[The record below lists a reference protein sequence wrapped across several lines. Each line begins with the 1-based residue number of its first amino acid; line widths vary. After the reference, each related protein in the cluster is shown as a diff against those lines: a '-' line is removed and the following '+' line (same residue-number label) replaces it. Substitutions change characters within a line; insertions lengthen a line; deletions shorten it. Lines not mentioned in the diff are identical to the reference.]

1 MLTGMTHGSDELPPQ
16 PAKAGTP
23 AEFTA
28 ALRTLR
34 TWSGLTYRQLEGKSP
49 DPLPASTIATTL
61 GRATLP
67 RERFVDSFTR
77 ACGLGE
83 DDVRQ
88 WLDVRRRIALN
99 DPAEPAEPEAE
110 PSPRWRATAVAAA
123 VGVVV
128 GVAGTLGVTAL
139 TGGSA
144 TQSETRNTLSAM
156 PVTGLKMLTQGNF
169 VRIHPAGS
177 PDLCL
182 TQGNDRTGRYD
193 SFVVAKMSCEKVPL
207 PHVYMKPVADNVV
220 QLQWQHPEFNIGCLT
235 VVLDGAARDLLEPR
249 DKCDDNDPAQ
259 RFRVE
264 RSGGHFR
271 LHSAIMDSCL
281 GLRAPA
287 AEVGAEVM
295 QGRCTGKEDQEFEIE
310 LVNPPA

>member
-28 ALRTLR
+28 ALRALR

-83 DDVRQ
+83 DDVRP
-88 WLDVRRRIALN
+88 WLEARRRIAMN
-99 DPAEPAEPEAE
+99 TPAEPTEPVE
-110 PSPRWRATAVAAA
+110 PTPDPPPWRRQAVAAA
-123 VGVVV
+123 IGVVL

-139 TGGSA
+139 TDS
-144 TQSETRNTLSAM
+144 SETPTTLSAM
-156 PVTGLKMLTQGNF
+156 PITGLTMLTQGNY
-169 VRIHPAGS
+169 VRIHPADS
-177 PDLCL
+177 PDLCI
-182 TQGNDRTGRYD
+182 TEGRDRTGAYD
-193 SFVVAKMSCEKVPL
+193 SAVAAQMPCAEVLL
-207 PHVYMKPVADNVV
+207 PHVYMEPVANNVV
-220 QLQWQHPEFNIGCLT
+220 QLQWQHPEHNIGCLT
-235 VVLDGAARDLLEPR
+235 VLLDGPARDLLEPR

-259 RFRVE
+259 RFQVE
-264 RSGGHFR
+264 RTTNNNFR
-271 LHSAIMDSCL
+271 FRATITNLCL
-281 GLRAPA
+281 GLRTPA
-287 AEVGAEVM
+287 TEQGAEIT
-295 QGRCTGKEDQEFEIE
+295 QTRCTNKKDQEFEIE
-310 LVNPPA
+310 LVNPPS